1 MNMCGRNR
9 KKWKTTTVTKK
20 LTVRDYKVLKKTGND
35 VTGKEPEESLEER
48 SGQGANLSM
57 VSGHSRAL

>member
-1 MNMCGRNR
+1 MEDHHC
-9 KKWKTTTVTKK
+9 
-20 LTVRDYKVLKKTGND
+20 YKEANCKRLQSFEKKTGND

-48 SGQGANLSM
+48 SGQGANFSM